1 MEYAETHKKKAY
13 SILSLIVGLT
23 ALLIFNYW
31 FVYKAKMEL
40 TGVGIASSMGLFF
53 QMLTIIALNY
63 RTLGDDGKVLL
74 FGQETYV
81 NLCG

>member
-1 MEYAETHKKKAY
+1 MEYAETHKRRAY

-23 ALLIFNYW
+23 ALLLFNFW
-31 FVYKAKMEL
+31 FVVKDGMQL

-63 RTLGDDGKVLL
+63 RT
-74 FGQETYV
+74 F
-81 NLCG
+81 